1 MIDFA
6 EKRRSGMDF
15 ANEFNDIMDEFS
27 ALFKEI
33 GHFDEDTPLWLNT
46 IGGLYFPRWYQYQQ
60 IYWYLH
66 DHYDELT
73 ENQLK
78 NYEQIKKM
86 DIDADFRKICKTC
99 LEELNKA
106 GRQEVNADTKSIYQK
121 VRDVFLKFR
130 RK

>member
-1 MIDFA
+1 MVFA
-6 EKRRSGMDF
+6 GEDKK
-15 ANEFNDIMDEFS
+15 FS
-27 ALFKEI
+27 AAFKEI

-46 IGGLYFPRWYQYQQ
+46 IGGLHFPRWYQYQQ

-73 ENQLK
+73 ENRLK
-78 NYEQIKKM
+78 NYEQIQEM

-130 RK
+130 RKYDNNIPMK